1 MEPDVIANLIEAAER
16 WYDASFD
23 LNHAETEAR
32 AADRDG
38 TPHTIAHA
46 NCKLYGQKAECLRA
60 SGALLR
66 AVEAYRENANHG

>member
-46 NCKLYGQKAECLRA
+46 NCNPTNSSSCQR
-60 SGALLR
+60 S
-66 AVEAYRENANHG
+66 HP